1 MPPTIP
7 PGSHPAKGWLKKNS
21 TACGGRQNQRNRAQR
36 DQRPE
41 VDGDATTR
49 NPNFLNL

>member
-1 MPPTIP
+1 MPPTLRLIK
-7 PGSHPAKGWLKKNS
+7 PGSHPAKGWLKKFHRLRRPLKN
-21 TACGGRQNQRNRAQR
+21 QNNRAQR

-49 NPNFLNL
+49 NP